1 MSSSDT
7 HVFLEKDIRVTDD
20 HQYIVLIAYDI
31 SSNKRRN
38 KISTLLKSF
47 GFRIQYSVFEAT
59 LSRDSLKTLRE
70 KIVNYLEDHDNL
82 KIFCLANSSKAWEYG
97 RSDLESKSFTDTKII
112 IC

>member
-1 MSSSDT
+1 MSTSDT

-20 HQYIVLIAYDI
+20 HQYMVLIAYDI

-38 KISTLLKSF
+38 RISTLLKSF

-70 KIVNYLEDHDNL
+70 KIVNYLEEHDNL
-82 KIFCLANSSKAWEYG
+82 KIFCLANSSKSWEYG
-97 RSDLESKSFTDTKII
+97 RSDLEKDNLII
-112 IC
+112 NKLIVC

>member
-1 MSSSDT
+1 MSTSDT
-7 HVFLEKDIRVTDD
+7 QFFFEKDIKVTDS
-20 HQYIVLIAYDI
+20 HQYMVLISYDI

-38 KISTLLKSF
+38 RISTLLKSF

-70 KIVNYLEDHDNL
+70 KIVNYLEEHDNL
-82 KIFCLANSSKAWEYG
+82 KIFCLANFSKSWEYG
-97 RSDLESKSFTDTKII
+97 KTDLESNNLTDNKIM

>member
-1 MSSSDT
+1 MSPSDT
-7 HVFLEKDIRVTDD
+7 QGFFEKDIKVTDS
-20 HQYIVLIAYDI
+20 HQYMVLIAYDI

-70 KIVNYLEDHDNL
+70 KIVNYLEEHDNL

-97 RSDLESKSFTDTKII
+97 KSDLESKSFTDTKTI